1 MRRLLPVA
9 AVGLILVGCGGSGGS
24 TSVVLRP
31 TDPRLANL
39 YVQVRGTPAVT
50 KVLTR
55 SLSEGAGSSG
65 RLVVVPATHGR
76 KVCSRTIPIDAT
88 SATAPGLRKFAGQK
102 FTIAV
107 YGDGNFDPAVC
118 RGLRT
123 VLFLAG
129 GDRKVYRIAS
139 SAMEPTL
146 HCARPAP
153 GCRGRV
159 DDLVVARLT
168 GATNIQ
174 RRDILVFTT
183 PPEAAVKCGEGG
195 TFVKRVIGLPGE
207 TVHENRQGSILIK
220 NRGSSGFVELD
231 EPYVPAQSRLA
242 DSQHFGE
249 TWHVPSGDYFMLG
262 DNRAE
267 SCDSRVWGAVPP
279 RNVIGPVVQ
288 VFRQGRALRP
298 R

>member
-1 MRRLLPVA
+1 
-9 AVGLILVGCGGSGGS
+9 
-24 TSVVLRP
+24 VVLRP

-39 YVQVRGTPAVT
+39 YVQVRGTAAVT
-50 KVLTR
+50 RVLTR
-55 SLSEGAGSSG
+55 SLSQGAGSSG
-65 RLVVVPATHGR
+65 RLVVVPAAHGR
-76 KVCSRTIPIDAT
+76 KVCSRTVPIDAT
-88 SATAPGLRKFAGQK
+88 TATAPGLRKFAGQK
-102 FTIAV
+102 LTIAL
-107 YGDGNFDPAVC
+107 YGNGNFGPAVC

-123 VLFLAG
+123 VLFLTG
-129 GDRKVYRIAS
+129 GNKKVYRIAS

-146 HCARPAP
+146 HCARPSP

-168 GATNIQ
+168 GAANVE

-207 TVHENRQGSILIK
+207 TVHEADKGSILIK
-220 NRGSSGFVELD
+220 KRGSSGFLALD

-242 DSQHFGE
+242 DSQHFGQ
-249 TWHVPSGDYFMLG
+249 TWHVPPGDYFMLG

-267 SCDSRVWGAVPP
+267 SCDSRVWGAVPA
-279 RNVIGPVVQ
+279 RDVIGPVVRI
-288 VFRQGRALRP
+288 FRHGKALRP
-298 R
+298 AGVP